1 MSTLHAAMRRFS
13 TELGYRLRSVSLRY
27 GGAAEIGRGR
37 RPWAMSGGRAGFLS
51 TADPAKEE
59 YAPAGPSLRDPS
71 LARLEAVLL
80 ISRQPQSSRKLAQL
94 TGLADG
100 TKARTL
106 VRNLN
111 RLYDSEGSAFRIE
124 EVGGGFQLL
133 TRPKFAPWLRR
144 LQAVAAEVRLSA
156 PAMETLAVI
165 AYQQPVLR
173 AEIEA
178 IRGVQCGEILR
189 QLIQRDLVRI
199 VGRSGEL
206 GRPILYGTSRLF
218 LQLFGLRQLND
229 LPRPQLRRNAGQ
241 PRAEAT
247 PAEPVGGPQREKAD
261 VE

>member
-1 MSTLHAAMRRFS
+1 MKSRTYEVGQILGSAA
-13 TELGYRLRSVSLRY
+13 LRY
-27 GGAAEIGRGR
+27 RGAAEMGRGR
-37 RPWAMSGGRAGFLS
+37 RPWQMWHSRVANLPSHSPTLEDAL
-51 TADPAKEE
+51 
-59 YAPAGPSLRDPS
+59 PAGPTCREPN
-71 LARLEAVLL
+71 LAKLEAVLL

-111 RLYDSEGSAFRIE
+111 RLYDSEGSAFRVE

-144 LQAVAAEVRLSA
+144 LQVVAAEVRLSA

-189 QLIQRDLVRI
+189 QLIERDLVRI
-199 VGRSGEL
+199 VGRSNEL

-218 LQLFGLRQLND
+218 LQLFGLRQLSD
-229 LPRPQLRRNAGQ
+229 LPRPQLRRGAGGLS
-241 PRAEAT
+241 AT
-247 PAEPVGGPQREKAD
+247 TKSVESAGGPEQENAD
-261 VE
+261 LA

>member
-1 MSTLHAAMRRFS
+1 MRRFALD
-13 TELGYRLRSVSLRY
+13 LGQRLGSPALRFQTALS
-27 GGAAEIGRGR
+27 GGRGWPSAAMPGRGR
-37 RPWAMSGGRAGFLS
+37 LVSP
-51 TADPAKEE
+51 PPPPEE
-59 YAPAGPSLRDPS
+59 PQGLVGKAVRDTH

-111 RLYDSEGSAFRIE
+111 RLYDSEGSAFRVE
-124 EVGGGFQLL
+124 EVGGGFQLM
-133 TRPKFAPWLRR
+133 TRSKFAPWLRR
-144 LQAVAAEVRLSA
+144 LQTVAAEVRLSA

-189 QLIQRDLVRI
+189 QLIERDLIRI

-218 LQLFGLRQLND
+218 LQLFGLRQLSE
-229 LPRPQLRRNAGQ
+229 LPRPDLRRNAE
-241 PRAEAT
+241 PLRAEAIAD
-247 PAEPVGGPQREKAD
+247 PADAKLPVQAD
-261 VE
+261 ME